1 MRIFDNSIEALV
13 IDCLREGKMT
23 GPEIVSFVAIKRA
36 GATKQAVYLALRTLM
51 YDEVVVHFKQ
61 SYRISDLFLDK
72 VIGYFDYLKSG
83 KAQKTNSEPFLN
95 LSDGDSISYSFK
107 TPYITD
113 QFWAHAFAVLISYI
127 PTEIPIVIYNPHEW
141 FIYAHAQSEQKVL
154 DAIIKQ
160 GKYAFFTIGTKT
172 SADAQAKK
180 YFNSQHTQ
188 YFIDDTSKANLARN
202 YYLNI
207 FDDYIIEVWLDEKIT
222 QNIDDWYKE
231 VTEVTQNDI
240 EKIESIVQ
248 QKGRTKVRISRNKK
262 RAQRLSKQFIKNF
275 YTPKG
280 LNSKL

>member
-23 GPEIVSFVAIKRA
+23 GPEIVSFVASKRA
-36 GATKQAVYLALRTLM
+36 GATKQAVYLALRVLM
-51 YDEVVVHFKQ
+51 HNEVVVHFKQ

-83 KAQKTNSEPFLN
+83 EAQKTNSEPFLN

-107 TPYITD
+107 TPYVTD
-113 QFWAHAFAVLISYI
+113 TFWAHAFAVLTSYT
-127 PTEIPIVIYNPHEW
+127 PNEVPIVIYNPHEW
-141 FIYAHAQSEQKVL
+141 FIYAHTESEQKVL
-154 DAIIKQ
+154 EAIIKQ

-180 YFNSQHTQ
+180 YFTSPHTQ
-188 YFIDDTSKANLARN
+188 YFINDSIKGSLPSN

-207 FDDYIIEVWLDEKIT
+207 FDDYIIEVWLDDKIT
-222 QNIDDWYKE
+222 KNIDAWYE
-231 VTEVTQNDI
+231 GVAEVTQNDI

-248 QKGRTKVRISRNKK
+248 QKGRTKMRISRNKK

-275 YTPKG
+275 YMPKI
-280 LNSKL
+280 

>member
-23 GPEIVSFVAIKRA
+23 GPEIVSFVATKRA
-36 GATKQAVYLALRTLM
+36 GTTKQAVYLALRSLM
-51 YDEVVVHFKQ
+51 NDEVVVHFKQ

-72 VIGYFDYLKSG
+72 VIGYFDYLKSDD
-83 KAQKTNSEPFLN
+83 AQKTNSEPFLN

-113 QFWAHAFAVLISYI
+113 QFWAHAFAILTSYT
-127 PTEIPIVIYNPHEW
+127 PNEIPIVIYNPHEW
-141 FIYAHAQSEQKVL
+141 FIYAHTESEQKVI

-172 SADAQAKK
+172 LADIQAKK
-180 YFNSQHTQ
+180 YFTNEHTQ
-188 YFIDDTSKANLARN
+188 YFIDDTNKTNLGRN

-207 FDDYIIEVWLDEKIT
+207 FDDYIIEVWLDGKVT
-222 QNIDDWYKE
+222 QNIDDWYEEVKE
-231 VTEVTQNDI
+231 VGQNEI
-240 EKIESIVQ
+240 EKIETIVKQ
-248 QKGRTKVRISRNKK
+248 PGRTKMRISRNKK

-275 YTPKG
+275 YMSNLTNK
-280 LNSKL
+280 